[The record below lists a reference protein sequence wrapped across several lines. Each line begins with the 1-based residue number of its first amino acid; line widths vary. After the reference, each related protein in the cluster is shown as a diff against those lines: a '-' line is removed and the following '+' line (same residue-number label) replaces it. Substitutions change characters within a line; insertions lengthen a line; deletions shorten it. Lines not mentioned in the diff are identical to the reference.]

1 LSTGQSNIFFLPSTR
16 SFPSSTIYSA
26 IHNSLIDMA
35 ILRDQPGLKVE
46 ILVDGV
52 PLQEYD
58 YENEEI
64 MPSVVTKYIEAKSGD
79 NFTIRYTVL
88 PQFHIKHAL
97 VVQSYLDGK
106 SMVKRV
112 FSEERIRKYASR
124 TVTGV
129 REAIAGKYYERKF
142 CFSQLNTG
150 QLYSLMNQAQ
160 NLSNL
165 QTTAISAVL

>member
-1 LSTGQSNIFFLPSTR
+1 
-16 SFPSSTIYSA
+16 
-26 IHNSLIDMA
+26 MA

-106 SMVKRV
+106 SMAKRV
-112 FSEERIRKYASR
+112 FSEERIRKYANR